1 MRKRRTR
8 SAFLEHLEYFINV
21 YMPVTRGLS
30 RNTII
35 SYKTTFTLLITFMYT
50 VKGTATEDITFQMLD
65 QNMLSDFLSWLETE
79 RRCCASTKSQRLA
92 ALYSFSK
99 FAQNR
104 DFEAASVFRSAVT
117 RIPSKK
123 TSKKRRVGF
132 SVEELEI
139 FLALPGTG
147 SEIALRD
154 TVLLS
159 LMYATGARAQE
170 ICDLTVCKIQFR
182 ASNTTVDI
190 IGKGAKARCVRI
202 PEHCAEM
209 LKKHLI
215 FRRINDKPERHIF
228 SSQTH
233 EQMTVSCIEEIFKK
247 YVRQARCQYPDLFQ
261 ETGYSPHCMRHTTGQ
276 HMLEAGVP
284 LMVIKA
290 FFGHASVQTTQIY
303 AESSQVAVDKHVRE
317 WNERN
322 FPNTLYSNDPDK
334 EQTNVPDFLKS
345 R

>member
-1 MRKRRTR
+1 MKKRRTG
-8 SAFLEHLEYFINV
+8 SVFLEHLEYFINV

-35 SYKTTFTLLITFMYT
+35 SYKTAFTLLITFMYT
-50 VKGTATEDITFQMLD
+50 VKGIAAEDITFQMLD
-65 QNMLSDFLSWLETE
+65 QDTLSDFLSWLETE
-79 RRCCASTKSQRLA
+79 RCCSASTKNQRLA
-92 ALYSFSK
+92 ALYSFSE

-104 DFEAASVFRSAVT
+104 NFEAASVFRSAVI

-123 TSKKRRVGF
+123 TTKKRRVGF
-132 SVEELEI
+132 SMEELKI
-139 FLALPGTG
+139 FLAMPGTG
-147 SEIALRD
+147 SETALRD

-170 ICDLTVCKIQFR
+170 ICDLTVCKVQFK
-182 ASNTTVDI
+182 SSGTTVDI
-190 IGKGAKARCVRI
+190 IGKGAKARRVRI

-209 LKKHLI
+209 LKKYLVY
-215 FRRINDKPERHIF
+215 RKINDKPERHIF

-247 YVRQARCQYPDLFQ
+247 YVKQARCLYPDLFQ
-261 ETGYSPHCMRHTTGQ
+261 EPRYSPHCMRHTTGQ

-284 LMVIKA
+284 LMVIKS
-290 FFGHASVQTTQIY
+290 FLGHASVQTTQIY
-303 AESSQVAVDKHVRE
+303 AESSQAVVDRNVRE
-317 WNERN
+317 WNEKN
-322 FPNTLYSNDPDK
+322 FPKILYCDEPDK
-334 EQTNVPDFLKS
+334 DRTNVPDFLKN